1 MGDEREQVE
10 DVVIRLLEEGRISK
24 DYATQLLDVSY
35 YDIDDMLEAR
45 GIRLGLTE
53 EQHQQT
59 RKTAQ
64 QLKAR
69 QGF

>member
-1 MGDEREQVE
+1 MRGNRVE

-24 DYATQLLDVSY
+24 GYATQLLDVSY

-53 EQHQQT
+53 EQHQQA
-59 RKTAQ
+59 RKIAQ
-64 QLKAR
+64 GLKAR